1 MKKWLA
7 AMVLLAMAL
16 PTVAFAEYDAEIEAA
31 PVDETVEEFTLSL
44 DGELPLELAEP
55 ELLGEEV
62 EIAAPEDA
70 EPAVAEE
77 VSAAEPALPKAAG
90 VPLDEAHFPDE
101 DFRGYLSANCDLNG
115 DGALSDDE
123 ISRITKY
130 NNYNVRATSLVGIR
144 YLKSL
149 EELNCDCSYLSSLDV
164 SKLTALRT
172 IQCSDCSLTS
182 LNLSGCTALTSV
194 DANYDNKLTSVTLSG
209 CTALKELYLI
219 SNELTQLDLSGCP
232 NLETLSFQE
241 NPMDRIDVSG
251 CMALKYLNLCD
262 CQLESLDV
270 SKHDK
275 LLELTCDR
283 NRLTS
288 LNLSG
293 CKALKSLCCK
303 KNQLSEI
310 DVSDSPNLQDITC
323 YGNPMT
329 LLDISGCEKLIEAFG
344 NDPDIGKNNKK
355 YASYGYMIYCDKK
368 LEIVKDG
375 KISLSSADVAHTDV
389 KLEYDGKAKTPAV
402 TVTLNGKTLTRDT
415 DYTVSYK
422 DNVEPGTA
430 TVTVKGI
437 NKYKG
442 KAVATFEIVATK
454 KPKLAAKEATV
465 SVGGKHV
472 LLAADSPVAAAD
484 CDFKSSDKSVATVSK
499 KGVVKGVAPGEV
511 TITAKPK
518 EGGKSVK
525 CKVTV
530 VKPVESI
537 TLNKTTA
544 TIKKGKTKQ
553 LEATV
558 LPKDATNRKVKWTS
572 SDTSVATVDS
582 KGLVTALKVGEATIT
597 AKAKDGSKVK
607 AKCKVTVIRPVKSIT
622 VNKTTVTIKK
632 GKTKQ
637 LKASVLPENATNR
650 KVKWTSSDTSVATV
664 DSKGLV
670 TALKVGEATITAKA
684 KDGSK
689 VKAKC
694 KVKVKKSSNWVLA
707 MLSDGT
713 KELKV
718 GGSTKLSAATTDGV
732 TVTWS
737 SSDSNVAKVS
747 SKGKVTGVGEGKAK
761 ITATASK
768 QDSLGNK
775 KVSVTITV
783 KANGKKVTS
792 ITLNHTKAIIKTGKQ
807 LQLSAKVKPDDAANK
822 EIEWATSDNS
832 IATVDGNGLV
842 TGKKQGKVTITA
854 KAKDGSGLQQSC
866 ALTVCEFKLSAK
878 TRNLGFGES
887 VTVEAKV
894 PPLKTANLSFTVDDE
909 SVATI
914 NATKGILSAKSKQG
928 TVNVTAEVVVGK
940 TSVKEKLKFWV
951 WGAKSYEGFTGMAL
965 AEIKSNANQKILD
978 ALDKLYTGMEGEM
991 TTTQSALQNKVAA
1004 SIGIQMANGVGVEN
1018 NVTKAQLD
1026 EFIRQFTEMIDP
1038 EELKAKDFSDC
1049 KTSADLVNAIAILLM
1064 DGTKG
1069 VHTYQLN
1076 GETYTMVINSM
1087 PGPSSAYVQGTVTFP
1102 NNKKYIWGGTKTSI
1116 TSVKDQLDY
1125 LRLYGNAKIEDARK
1139 AVKDTI
1145 KKTTSELLGIDE
1157 LIKAAKDCVSK
1168 STKDMLK
1175 SRFGSYYTRAEAVVN
1190 AGTKFNDL
1198 KKKVKDIMPPD
1209 LQNELLP
1216 GVIKQVAG
1224 YGKKFT
1230 AFTDAVEKIGEK

>member
-90 VPLDEAHFPDE
+90 VPLDEAHFPDSR
-101 DFRGYLSANCDLNG
+101 FRGFLSAKRDLNG

-130 NNYNVRATSLVGIR
+130 DNFNVRATSLVGIR

-607 AKCKVTVIRPVKSIT
+607 AKCKV
-622 VNKTTVTIKK
+622 
-632 GKTKQ
+632 
-637 LKASVLPENATNR
+637 
-650 KVKWTSSDTSVATV
+650 
-664 DSKGLV
+664 
-670 TALKVGEATITAKA
+670 
-684 KDGSK
+684 
-689 VKAKC
+689 
-694 KVKVKKSSNWVLA
+694 KVKKSSNWVLA

-1087 PGPSSAYVQGTVTFP
+1087 PGPTSAYVQGTVTFP

>member
-607 AKCKVTVIRPVKSIT
+607 AKCKV
-622 VNKTTVTIKK
+622 
-632 GKTKQ
+632 
-637 LKASVLPENATNR
+637 
-650 KVKWTSSDTSVATV
+650 
-664 DSKGLV
+664 
-670 TALKVGEATITAKA
+670 
-684 KDGSK
+684 
-689 VKAKC
+689 
-694 KVKVKKSSNWVLA
+694 KVKKSSNWVLA

-1087 PGPSSAYVQGTVTFP
+1087 PGPTSAYVQGTVTFP